1 MIRCLAPSF
10 EMLRSSLAGRPRLF
24 AIIIQNVGQRCVLSV
39 QSREQTRQRLPK
51 TTAAGTPNMIDVA
64 RMAVSAKPASAL
76 SP

>member
-10 EMLRSSLAGRPRLF
+10 EMLRSSLADRPRLF
-24 AIIIQNVGQRCVLSV
+24 ATIIQNDSQRCVLSV

-51 TTAAGTPNMIDVA
+51 TTATGLPNMIDVA
-64 RMAVSAKPASAL
+64 LMAVSATPASAL